1 MCETDHCSL
10 SQADLYLKFT
20 DRLRSHTNF
29 LQRLSLHLNRM
40 TRTIIISSKRNP
52 PVVFFQWCSKWKFL
66 LQKFCLNYDVFDRCY
81 ANSKFTW
88 YIKHLWFKNRF
99 RLKERQVLIL
109 DNIAKYIN
117 QYRIKFWN
125 GVVLNID
132 IVFPNLTIHAVK
144 YSRKRVLRIRLF
156 IIQTIKCFLGW
167 STWIMKVATLHS
179 AKHQINE
186 LT

>member
-1 MCETDHCSL
+1 MMF
-10 SQADLYLKFT
+10 Q
-20 DRLRSHTNF
+20 NF
-29 LQRLSLHLNRM
+29 AKYNG
-40 TRTIIISSKRNP
+40 K
-52 PVVFFQWCSKWKFL
+52 
-66 LQKFCLNYDVFDRCY
+66 QKLFRPSEASDQCY

-132 IVFPNLTIHAVK
+132 IVFPNLTIHPVM
-144 YSRKRVLRIRLF
+144 YGRKRVFRIKLVF
-156 IIQTIKCFLGW
+156 IQTKKCFLWW
-167 STWIMKVATLHS
+167 SMWIMKVATLQKKHS
-179 AKHQINE
+179 AKHQINA